1 MKAAEVENLVP
12 GARTDM
18 VARIL
23 ETAQLS
29 DGASHHRLSRDA
41 YLSHVELD
49 DCLSL
54 MTRND
59 LLTFDSA
66 SETYRTT
73 RKGDVFLKAHRQ
85 MGEFIDLIE
94 EEIGL

>member
-12 GARTDM
+12 GTRTDM

-23 ETAQLS
+23 ETAKLS
-29 DGASHHRLSRDA
+29 DGVSRQRLSRDA
-41 YLSHVELD
+41 YFSHMDLD
-49 DCLSL
+49 ECLTL

-59 LLTFDSA
+59 LLVFDTS
-66 SETYRTT
+66 SETYTTT
-73 RKGDVFLKAHRQ
+73 RKGDVFLKTHRQ